1 MEAAGPSEAKS
12 GKQKIQPGT
21 TTTDAGDRDTPKDE
35 VISEEGEEE
44 GEEEDDNEEDD
55 EDDVEDEEP
64 RLKYA
69 PITPVLGPL
78 YRNKDATSTF
88 MTAGN
93 KMIVGTHN
101 GNIHVYSV
109 PFFQHLRVYHA
120 HSASI
125 DSISISPFPPPAPTK
140 VDFAPIIQSGGS
152 GASVSESPNGS
163 KPQPVTIPPTPSN
176 SIYIATS
183 SMDGNVCV
191 ASLVDPKDVTLRN
204 FGRPVSAVALSPE
217 YKSDRTYVSGGKSGN
232 LVLTVGGRVGASS
245 NATLGSASPT
255 GWFGSL
261 GLGGNNGK
269 DRVLHNGEGAISC
282 IKWSRSG
289 KYVAWVNEEGIKIMR
304 SHLHLEQTEAEHAW
318 ERFGH
323 TDRPRSQMWDEMAG
337 VWKPRV
343 VWIDEDSLERENA
356 SVVQVDDA
364 STRSQRLGNHGPEK
378 LLVGWGG
385 TIWIIKVSRGD
396 QSAGLGKRRI
406 ASAEITTKLRTDC
419 IISGVSL
426 YTQNLLLVLSYIIP
440 DDDDPGTPSKQ
451 AGPARGIRR
460 RQNGLQ
466 PELRLIDIDTEEEL
480 SGDILSVRN
489 YENLSASDYHLDTL
503 PLSRIA
509 STTHRGA
516 LESITAGLIDAT
528 LYPKRLFSSG
538 TSSRSMGSSAD
549 KGSGFQV
556 TGTVDSSGLLHGGKY
571 NKEIEIAAT
580 AGVRVFIH
588 SPYDCILAVKRGFED
603 RLAWLDSR
611 ERYEEAWELLKQNP
625 DAFNVASGE
634 GEESPP
640 GTPTP
645 SAPGQPG
652 LSLLDNSSIQTT
664 SHSGNTKLEQ
674 EKRRIGELWLKQ
686 LVGHGEW
693 EKAGNICT
701 RVLRTT
707 AAWDHWI
714 CVFARNGKF
723 DEITPHVPIDIEPP
737 LPSFVYEVILGHYV
751 SRDRVR
757 FNELIE
763 LWPPNL
769 FETDSVTAAIQDQ
782 LLLTDEGTEDW
793 RNLLNCLAKLFLVGG
808 HYREAL
814 RCYIKLQDGDAVMSL
829 IREYHLL
836 DSVSEDVPGF
846 ILLRVPKNR
855 IKTAPTTE
863 LEEATSEPIK
873 LLVREAANGIVRP
886 ETVVTQLQEA
896 DLGLFL
902 YFYLRAL
909 WRGDFVSK
917 EGGRP
922 AIRARGHHRTEAEAG
937 KLVADEG
944 RIMIDGFADT
954 VIELFANYDRPL
966 LMEFLQS
973 STSYSYDTACS
984 ICERRTFTPELI
996 YLLSKTGQT
1005 KRALQLILSSLND
1018 ISHAISFAKSQD
1030 DPDLW
1035 DDLLSYSMDKPEY
1048 IRALLTEAS
1057 TAIDPIKLVKRIPS
1071 GLEIEGL
1078 REGLTRMIRDHD
1090 IQASISLGVA
1100 KVLAGEVAI
1109 RMDALRKGQRQGMKF
1124 DVCHDEDSAG
1134 EDVVDGQ
1141 DKDAHP
1147 DTNGETIDEKQKRT
1161 SKDVTPGRCA
1171 GCKKPFVEQETET
1184 IVVFACGHI
1193 YHISH
1198 LHGPS
1203 TPEEQD
1209 TPQGQDPASPRL
1221 HYQPSSIQS
1230 SALSRTVGLKVT
1242 NARLLRDKIGDGCRI
1257 CADSLKDTAQQ

>member
-21 TTTDAGDRDTPKDE
+21 TTADAADKDTPKDE
-35 VISEEGEEE
+35 VVSEEGEEE
-44 GEEEDDNEEDD
+44 EEDDDEEDD

-109 PFFQHLRVYHA
+109 PFFQRLRVYHA

-125 DSISISPFPPPAPTK
+125 DSISVSPFPPPAPTK
-140 VDFAPIIQSGGS
+140 ADFAPIIQSGGS
-152 GASVSESPNGS
+152 GASISESPNGS
-163 KPQPVTIPPTPSN
+163 KPQPVTIPPTPLN
-176 SIYIATS
+176 LIYIATS

-245 NATLGSASPT
+245 NATLGGASPT

-364 STRSQRLGNHGPEK
+364 STRSQRLGNHDPEK

-396 QSAGLGKRRI
+396 QSAGVGKRRI

-538 TSSRSMGSSAD
+538 TSSRSMSSSAD

-556 TGTVDSSGLLHGGKY
+556 TGTVDSPGLLHGGKY

-580 AGVRVFIH
+580 SGVRVFVH

-611 ERYEEAWELLKQNP
+611 ERYEEAWELLEQNP

-652 LSLLDNSSIQTT
+652 LSLLDNSSIQTLAT
-664 SHSGNTKLEQ
+664 L
-674 EKRRIGELWLKQ
+674 
-686 LVGHGEW
+686 
-693 EKAGNICT
+693 
-701 RVLRTT
+701 
-707 AAWDHWI
+707 
-714 CVFARNGKF
+714 
-723 DEITPHVPIDIEPP
+723 
-737 LPSFVYEVILGHYV
+737 
-751 SRDRVR
+751 
-757 FNELIE
+757 
-763 LWPPNL
+763 LWPANL

-793 RNLLNCLAKLFLVGG
+793 RNLLSCLAKLFLVGG

-855 IKTAPTTE
+855 IKTASTPE

-954 VIELFANYDRPL
+954 VVELFANYDRPL

-984 ICERRTFTPELI
+984 ICERRNFTPELI

-1124 DVCHDEDSAG
+1124 DVCHDEDSAV
-1134 EDVVDGQ
+1134 EDADGQ

-1147 DTNGETIDEKQKRT
+1147 DTNGETIDEKRTRT

-1193 YHISH
+1193 YHVSH

-1203 TPEEQD
+1203 TPEELE
-1209 TPQGQDPASPRL
+1209 TPQEHGPASPRL

-1230 SALSRTVGLKVT
+1230 PALSRTVGLKVT

-1257 CADSLKDTAQQ
+1257 CAEALKDSAQQ

>member
-1 MEAAGPSEAKS
+1 
-12 GKQKIQPGT
+12 
-21 TTTDAGDRDTPKDE
+21 
-35 VISEEGEEE
+35 
-44 GEEEDDNEEDD
+44 
-55 EDDVEDEEP
+55 
-64 RLKYA
+64 
-69 PITPVLGPL
+69 
-78 YRNKDATSTF
+78 
-88 MTAGN
+88 
-93 KMIVGTHN
+93 MIVGTHN

-109 PFFQHLRVYHA
+109 PFFQRLRVYHA
-120 HSASI
+120 HSASV
-125 DSISISPFPPPAPTK
+125 DSISISPFPPPAPSK
-140 VDFAPIIQSGGS
+140 ADFAPIVQTGGS
-152 GASVSESPNGS
+152 GASISESPNGS
-163 KPQPVTIPPTPSN
+163 KPQQHNVILPTPSN

-217 YKSDRTYVSGGKSGN
+217 YKSDRTYISGGKSGN

-245 NATLGSASPT
+245 NASLGAASPT

-269 DRVLHNGEGAISC
+269 DRVLHSGEGAISS

-304 SHLHLEQTEAEHAW
+304 SHLHLEQAEVEHAW

-323 TDRPRSQMWDEMAG
+323 TDRPRSQIWDEMAG

-343 VWIDEDSLERENA
+343 VWIDEDSLER
-356 SVVQVDDA
+356 DDA
-364 STRSQRLGNHGPEK
+364 AGVQEGEPVTQSQRLKDNDPEK

-396 QSAGLGKRRI
+396 QSTGIGKKRI

-440 DDDDPGTPSKQ
+440 EADEPGTPSKQ

-466 PELRLIDIDTEEEL
+466 PELRLIDIETEEEL
-480 SGDILSVRN
+480 SGDILTVRN

-503 PLSRIA
+503 PISRIA
-509 STTHRGA
+509 SSSQRGA
-516 LESITAGLIDAT
+516 LELITSGLIDAT
-528 LYPKRLFSSG
+528 LYPKRLFGSG
-538 TSSRSMGSSAD
+538 TSTRSMASSAD
-549 KGSGFQV
+549 RGSSFQAIGSAEY
-556 TGTVDSSGLLHGGKY
+556 TGLLHDGKY
-571 NKEIEIAAT
+571 NKEIELAAT
-580 AGVRVFIH
+580 LGVRIFVH
-588 SPYDCILAVKRGFED
+588 SPYDCIIAVKRGFED
-603 RLAWLDSR
+603 RLAWLDSHD
-611 ERYEEAWELLKQNP
+611 RYEEAWELLEQNP
-625 DAFNVASGE
+625 EAFGVASGE
-634 GEESPP
+634 AEVSPP

-645 SAPGQPG
+645 SAPGPVPRPI
-652 LSLLDNSSIQTT
+652 LDNSSIKSTGP
-664 SHSGNTKLEQ
+664 SSNSKLER
-674 EKRRIGELWLKQ
+674 EKHRIGELWLKQ
-686 LVGHGEW
+686 LVNQGEW
-693 EKAGNICT
+693 EKAGNTCSK
-701 RVLRTT
+701 VLQSS

-714 CVFARNGKF
+714 CVFARKGKF

-751 SRDRVR
+751 SRDRAR

-763 LWPPNL
+763 LWPSNL

-782 LLLTDEGTEDW
+782 LSSMKEGTEDW
-793 RNLLNCLAKLFLVGG
+793 RSLLNCLAKLFLVGG

-814 RCYIKLQDGDAVMSL
+814 RCYIRLQDGDAVMNL

-836 DSVSEDVPGF
+836 DSISEDIPGF
-846 ILLRVPKNR
+846 ILLRVSKSR
-855 IKTAPTTE
+855 IKTTPTSE

-873 LLVREAANGIVRP
+873 LLVREAANGIVHP
-886 ETVVTQLQEA
+886 EIVVSQLQEA

-917 EGGRP
+917 EGDKP
-922 AIRARGHHRTEAEAG
+922 SIRARGHHRTDAEAG

-944 RIMIDGFADT
+944 RVLIDGFADT
-954 VIELFANYDRPL
+954 VVELFANYDRPL

-984 ICERRTFTPELI
+984 ICESRNFTPELI
-996 YLLSKTGQT
+996 YLFSKTGQT
-1005 KRALQLILSSLND
+1005 KRALHLILSSLKD

-1035 DDLLSYSMDKPEY
+1035 DDLLSYSMDKPQY

-1057 TAIDPIKLVKRIPS
+1057 TAIDPIKFVRRIPS

-1078 REGLTRMIRDHD
+1078 REGLTRMIREHD
-1090 IQASISLGVA
+1090 IQASISQGVA

-1109 RMDALRKGQRQGMKF
+1109 RMATLRKGQRQGMKF
-1124 DVCHDEDSAG
+1124 DIVHDETDGVEGA
-1134 EDVVDGQ
+1134 EGQ
-1141 DKDAHP
+1141 DTDIQLGA
-1147 DTNGETIDEKQKRT
+1147 NGETIDEKQKRE
-1161 SKDVTPGRCA
+1161 SKIIPPGKCA
-1171 GCKKPFVEQETET
+1171 GCKNSFVEQGKY
-1184 IVVFACGHI
+1184 FPPHKAYNI
-1193 YHISH
+1193 YFVSW
-1198 LHGPS
+1198 
-1203 TPEEQD
+1203 
-1209 TPQGQDPASPRL
+1209 
-1221 HYQPSSIQS
+1221 
-1230 SALSRTVGLKVT
+1230 KF
-1242 NARLLRDKIGDGCRI
+1242 
-1257 CADSLKDTAQQ
+1257 

>member
-1 MEAAGPSEAKS
+1 MEAAGPSEVKS
-12 GKQKIQPGT
+12 GKRKTQPGQT
-21 TTTDAGDRDTPKDE
+21 TPNAIDRDTPKDE
-35 VISEEGEEE
+35 VMDEESEEEEEEDNDEGEE
-44 GEEEDDNEEDD
+44 DD
-55 EDDVEDEEP
+55 DDVEDEEP

-69 PITPVLGPL
+69 PITPVLSPL

-93 KMIVGTHN
+93 KMIIGTHN
-101 GNIHVYSV
+101 GNIHIYSV
-109 PFFQHLRVYHA
+109 PFFQRLRVYHA

-125 DSISISPFPPPAPTK
+125 DSISVSPFPPPAPSK
-140 VDFAPIIQSGGS
+140 ADFTPIVQTAGS
-152 GASVSESPNGS
+152 GASISESPSGS
-163 KPQPVTIPPTPSN
+163 KIQQHITIPPTPSN

-204 FGRPVSAVALSPE
+204 FGRPVSAVALSPD

-232 LVLTVGGRVGASS
+232 LVLTIGGRVGASS
-245 NATLGSASPT
+245 NATLGSASPA

-269 DRVLHNGEGAISC
+269 DRVLHSGEGAISC

-323 TDRPRSQMWDEMAG
+323 TDRPRSQAWDEMAG

-343 VWIDEDSLERENA
+343 VWIDEDSLESDNA
-356 SVVQVDDA
+356 SAMQV
-364 STRSQRLGNHGPEK
+364 SEGVSQSQRLKKHDPEK

-396 QSAGLGKRRI
+396 QSKGVGKKRI

-419 IISGVSL
+419 IISGLSL

-440 DDDDPGTPSKQ
+440 EDDEPGTPSKQ

-480 SGDILSVRN
+480 SGDILTVRN

-509 STTHRGA
+509 STTQRGA
-516 LESITAGLIDAT
+516 LESITAGFIDAT

-538 TSSRSMGSSAD
+538 TSSRSMTSSAD
-549 KGSGFQV
+549 RGSSFQV
-556 TGTVDSSGLLHGGKY
+556 TGIVDSTGLLHGGKY
-571 NKEIEIAAT
+571 NKEIELAAT
-580 AGVRVFIH
+580 PGVRVFVH
-588 SPYDCILAVKRGFED
+588 SPYDCIIAVKRGFED
-603 RLAWLDSR
+603 RLAWLDSH
-611 ERYEEAWELLKQNP
+611 EQYEEAWELLEQNP
-625 DAFNVASGE
+625 DPFGVDSGGG
-634 GEESPP
+634 GESRPA
-640 GTPTP
+640 TPTP
-645 SAPGQPG
+645 SAPGPSVM
-652 LSLLDNSSIQTT
+652 SLLDSSSIRTT
-664 SHSGNTKLEQ
+664 NHFSSSKLEQ

-686 LVGHGEW
+686 LVGQGEW
-693 EKAGNICT
+693 EKAGNICSK
-701 RVLRTT
+701 VLQTT
-707 AAWDHWI
+707 TAWDHWI
-714 CVFARNGKF
+714 CVFARTGKF
-723 DEITPHVPIDIEPP
+723 DEITPHVPIDIDPP
-737 LPSFVYEVILGHYV
+737 LPSFVYELILGHYV

-763 LWPPNL
+763 LWPPSL

-782 LLLTDEGTEDW
+782 LVSTEEGTEDW

-814 RCYIKLQDGDAVMSL
+814 RCYIRLQDGDAVMNL

-836 DSVSEDVPGF
+836 DSVSEDIPGF

-855 IKTAPTTE
+855 IKSTPVSE

-886 ETVVTQLQEA
+886 ETVVSQLQEA
-896 DLGLFL
+896 DLGIFL

-909 WRGDFVSK
+909 WRGDFMTK
-917 EGGRP
+917 EGGKP
-922 AIRARGHHRTEAEAG
+922 AIRTRGHHRTAAEAG

-944 RIMIDGFADT
+944 RVLIDGFANT
-954 VIELFANYDRPL
+954 AVELFASYDRPL

-973 STSYSYDTACS
+973 STSYSYDTACT
-984 ICERRTFTPELI
+984 ICESRNFTPELI

-1005 KRALQLILSSLND
+1005 KRALQLILSSLKD
-1018 ISHAISFAKSQD
+1018 ISHAISFAKTQD

-1048 IRALLTEAS
+1048 IRTLLTEAS
-1057 TAIDPIKLVKRIPS
+1057 TAIDPIKLVRKIPS

-1078 REGLTRMIRDHD
+1078 REGLTRMIREHD

-1109 RMDALRKGQRQGMKF
+1109 RMDALRKAQRQGMKF
-1124 DVCHDEDSAG
+1124 DIRHDEGTAAEGAD
-1134 EDVVDGQ
+1134 DQ
-1141 DKDAHP
+1141 DNVIQAE
-1147 DTNGETIDEKQKRT
+1147 TTGETIEEKQER
-1161 SKDVTPGRCA
+1161 VTKAIPPGRCA
-1171 GCKKPFVEQETET
+1171 GCKKAFVEQETET
-1184 IVVFACGHI
+1184 IIVFACGHI
-1193 YHISH
+1193 YHLSH
-1198 LHGPS
+1198 LHGQP
-1203 TPEEQD
+1203 TPHEQEE
-1209 TPQGQDPASPRL
+1209 PQEQLLSSPRL
-1221 HYQPSSIQS
+1221 HHQPSTVQS
-1230 SALSRTVGLKVT
+1230 SALSRAVGLKVT
-1242 NARLLRDKIGDGCRI
+1242 NARLLRDKIGSGCKI
-1257 CADSLKDTAQQ
+1257 CAESLNDSSH